1 MLALKE
7 YQEGSNRTH
16 GFFSTIPP
24 EEILSK
30 LIENLKLQNQAFK
43 VADNIWKV
51 NFECKKQINLQPE
64 DEDGDEEEKQE
75 EFVPVIETA

>member
-7 YQEGSNRTH
+7 YQEGSNKTH

-30 LIENLKLQNQAFK
+30 LIENLKIQNQAFK

-51 NFECKKQINLQPE
+51 NFECKK
-64 DEDGDEEEKQE
+64 
-75 EFVPVIETA
+75 

>member
-1 MLALKE
+1 MLAFKE
-7 YQEGSNRTH
+7 YQEGSNKTH

-30 LIENLKLQNQAFK
+30 LIENLKIQNQAFK

-51 NFECKKQINLQPE
+51 NFECKKQIN
-64 DEDGDEEEKQE
+64 
-75 EFVPVIETA
+75 